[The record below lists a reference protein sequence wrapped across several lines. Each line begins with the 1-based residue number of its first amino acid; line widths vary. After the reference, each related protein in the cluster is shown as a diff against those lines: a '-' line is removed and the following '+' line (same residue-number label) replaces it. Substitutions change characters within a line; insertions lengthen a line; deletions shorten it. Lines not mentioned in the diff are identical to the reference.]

1 MTYYLNACYLIHM
14 SACYRILKMYDIQAI
29 DKANEI
35 LSDMTVCTL
44 DFHKSYVLQFG
55 ERTIHELYV
64 ESVVFMKAIFSHLN
78 LKLEDG
84 FLPYSKANVFIKT
97 EYGLTYSIIDWV
109 EFKVQRPG
117 HSEISTLAFS
127 NHVKQTY

>member
-1 MTYYLNACYLIHM
+1 M
-14 SACYRILKMYDIQAI
+14 SACYRILKMYGIQAI

-44 DFHKSYVLQFG
+44 GFHKSYVLQFS
-55 ERTIHELYV
+55 ERTIQELYV
-64 ESVVFMKAIFSHLN
+64 ESVVSMKAIFSHLN
-78 LKLEDG
+78 LKLEDA

-117 HSEISTLAFS
+117 YYETSLLAFS

>member
-1 MTYYLNACYLIHM
+1 M
-14 SACYRILKMYDIQAI
+14 SVCYRILKMYGIQAI

-35 LSDMTVCTL
+35 LLDMTVCTL
-44 DFHKSYVLQFG
+44 GFHKSYVLQFG

-64 ESVVFMKAIFSHLN
+64 ESVVSMKAIFSHLN

-97 EYGLTYSIIDWV
+97 EYGLTYSIID
-109 EFKVQRPG
+109 
-117 HSEISTLAFS
+117 
-127 NHVKQTY
+127 